1 MVYLRLFNSRIA
13 YIPFFIIFFTT
24 VLIAQ
29 NSTMLDPDF
38 GENGIVR
45 IGFGTS
51 NTDEPADLLL
61 LSDGKI
67 LVGGKS
73 INSFDW
79 FIGMTRI
86 LPEGLTDQSGFG
98 TNGKVLL
105 HFVLRDHPNDIH
117 LQPDGKILVA
127 GAESPG
133 NGSSQVSPAL
143 YRFESNGTLDTSFA
157 DSGKAVLRFDGN
169 PTGEFYGINVLP
181 DGKILAAG
189 SLTSSPRGFGVMR
202 FLPNGDL
209 DSTFGLNGKTA
220 ISVDGLLYNDIGCLF
235 LSDTAIVLST
245 VAYISNISQFI
256 MVMMDSS
263 GIPYSSFGNNGIVI
277 TGIPAKSNMNGAIK
291 LHASDNG
298 KIILAS
304 TTPDV
309 FPAKF
314 SVFRF
319 YRDGLLDSTFGANGR
334 TDFWFGY
341 GDDEFYDMLIN
352 RDRKI
357 LLVGKALAGN
367 HQCAMMRLNQDGTPD
382 TTFAPDGKFYVN
394 LNNNM
399 GSHYFTS
406 CVELPDGSVITGGMD
421 YTSNNGDFM
430 IAKFINLVT
439 GNSDNNT
446 GQPGQFTLYQNYPNP
461 FNPSTRI
468 DFSIPQLGIVSLK
481 VYDILGNEISTLAEG
496 YKTAGTY
503 SINFDGRGLASGIYY
518 YRIQAGN
525 YTVSKKMI
533 LMK

>member
-1 MVYLRLFNSRIA
+1 MVKLLQFKFSNIYVS
-13 YIPFFIIFFTT
+13 FFIIFSAT
-24 VLIAQ
+24 VLNAQ
-29 NSTMLDPDF
+29 SSAMLDPDF
-38 GENGIVR
+38 GENGITR
-45 IGFGTS
+45 IGFGT
-51 NTDEPADLLL
+51 NNMDEPADLLL

-73 INSFDW
+73 TNSFDW

-86 LPEGLTDQSGFG
+86 LPGGLSDQSGFG
-98 TNGKVLL
+98 IDGKVLL

-127 GAESPG
+127 GAEAPG
-133 NGSSQVSPAL
+133 NGSSQVTPAL
-143 YRFESNGTLDTSFA
+143 YRFESNGSLDTSFA

-169 PTGEFYGINVLP
+169 PTGEFYGINVLS
-181 DGKILAAG
+181 DGKILVTG

-202 FLPNGDL
+202 FLPNGTL
-209 DSTFGLNGKTA
+209 DSTFGVNGKTA
-220 ISVDGLLYNDIGCLF
+220 IEVSGILYNGVGSLF
-235 LSDTAIVLST
+235 LSDTAIVMAS
-245 VAYISNISQFI
+245 VAYISNTSQFV

-263 GIPYSSFGNNGIVI
+263 GNPYTSFGDNGIVI
-277 TGIPAKSNMNGAIK
+277 TGIPAKSNMDGSLK
-291 LHASDNG
+291 LHSSDNG

-319 YRDGLLDSTFGANGR
+319 HGDGSLDSTFGSNGR
-334 TDFWFGY
+334 TDFWFGH

-352 RDRKI
+352 RDGKI
-357 LLVGKALAGN
+357 LLVGKALVGN
-367 HQCAMMRLNQDGTPD
+367 HQCAMMRLNQDGTSD
-382 TTFAPDGKFYVN
+382 TTFAPDGKFFVN

-399 GSHYFTS
+399 GSHYFTN
-406 CVELPDGSVITGGMD
+406 CVELPDGSVITAGMD
-421 YTSNNGDFM
+421 YASNNGDFM

-439 GNSDNNT
+439 GNSDNID
-446 GQPGQFTLYQNYPNP
+446 QPGQFTLYQNYPNP

-468 DFSIPQLGIVSLK
+468 DFSIPHPDFVSLK
-481 VYDILGNEISTLAEG
+481 VYDLLGNEISTLAGE

-503 SINFDGRGLASGIYY
+503 SINFDGNGLASGIYY
-518 YRIQAGN
+518 YRLQAGN
-525 YTVSKKMI
+525 YTISKKMI